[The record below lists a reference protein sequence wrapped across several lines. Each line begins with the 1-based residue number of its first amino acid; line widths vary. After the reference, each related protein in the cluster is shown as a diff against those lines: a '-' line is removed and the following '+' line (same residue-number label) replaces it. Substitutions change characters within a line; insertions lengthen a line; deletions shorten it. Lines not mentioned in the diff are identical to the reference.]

1 MLTRRARRFPNSLR
15 SESKCSASI
24 DELRSRVLCFASR
37 CYTRCGSSPHVNL
50 ILRVHA
56 PHFYFL
62 FFLVVTRITLSLF
75 YFCEIIFASRFS
87 AMRLSSHRSHTSSRF
102 ESLIAQINFYFI
114 LSRRSVRSRLCGS
127 RSHGSP
133 HELALRSLDD
143 LFMSPPR
150 FRFTRSALRSIFSG
164 LRLSVDFAPSA
175 PHLTSKVSQF
185 QDSC

>member
-1 MLTRRARRFPNSLR
+1 MLCEHRRTSFSCFTFRIPMLHSVRLLASCEFNIARPR
-15 SESKCSASI
+15 SS
-24 DELRSRVLCFASR
+24 
-37 CYTRCGSSPHVNL
+37 
-50 ILRVHA
+50 
-56 PHFYFL
+56 FL
-62 FFLVVTRITLSLF
+62 FFIFLVVTRITLSLF

-143 LFMSPPR
+143 LFMPIPR
-150 FRFTRSALRSIFSG
+150 FRFTRSALRLILLG

-185 QDSC
+185 QDS